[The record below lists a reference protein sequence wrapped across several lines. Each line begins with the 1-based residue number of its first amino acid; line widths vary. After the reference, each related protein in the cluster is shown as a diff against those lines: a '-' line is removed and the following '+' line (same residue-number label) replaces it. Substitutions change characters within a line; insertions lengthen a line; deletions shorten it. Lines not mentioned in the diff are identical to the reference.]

1 MTGDP
6 AREVHEAP
14 FAEALSERYLSYAL
28 STIMS
33 RALPDV
39 RDGLKPVHR
48 RLLYAMR
55 QMRLDPGSGFK
66 KSARVVGDVIGK
78 FHPHGE
84 VAIYDAMVRLAQ
96 DFAQRYPLVDG
107 QGNFGNVDGDSAAA
121 MRYTE
126 ARLTEVAALLLEGID
141 EDAVDFRP
149 TYDGEESEPVVLP
162 ANFPNLLANG
172 AQGIAVGMATNI
184 PPHNVAELCA
194 ALSHLIKHPNAGV
207 DKLMELVPGPD
218 FPTGGVLV
226 EPRAAIVEAYAG
238 GRGAFRV
245 RARWAV
251 ERLKGGAWQI
261 VVTEVPYQV
270 QKARLV
276 ERIAELLLA
285 RKLALLADVRDEST
299 DDVRLVLEPKSR
311 NVDPAV
317 LMESLF
323 RQTDLEVRI
332 GLNMTVLGADNV
344 PRVMSLREVLRAFLD
359 HRHEVLVRRSRHRLE
374 RIGRRLEVLEGYL
387 VAFRNLDR
395 VIRIIRE
402 EDEPKP
408 VMRARLRLTEAQAEA
423 ILNLRLRALRKLEE
437 IAISS
442 EHARLTAERTDLEG
456 LLADPGRRWQ
466 AVAGQIAEIRRRF
479 GPDTP
484 LGRRR
489 TELAAPPPPLAVP
502 LDAVVEREPVT
513 VVCSAKGWVRTFKG
527 HLADPAEVKYKEGD
541 GPKFLL
547 HAETT
552 DKLVL
557 FATNGR
563 FYTLPVDR
571 LPGRRGHGEP
581 LRLMLDLEA
590 PDRGVRRPRLR
601 RRRGRRARP
610 DPRRQ
615 AGLEPCRRGGGAGL
629 RRGRRRRRGGDRR
642 EPQAVD
648 LRDGGGAG
656 TEPRPRRDPATLS
669 PGRALRPDHFALGR
683 RPVLALGRAH
693 PHRDRSQALARPPR
707 PDRAPAPGGFSEEQ
721 QVHMSSTAN

>member
-1 MTGDP
+1 
-6 AREVHEAP
+6 
-14 FAEALSERYLSYAL
+14 
-28 STIMS
+28 
-33 RALPDV
+33 
-39 RDGLKPVHR
+39 
-48 RLLYAMR
+48 
-55 QMRLDPGSGFK
+55 
-66 KSARVVGDVIGK
+66 
-78 FHPHGE
+78 
-84 VAIYDAMVRLAQ
+84 
-96 DFAQRYPLVDG
+96 
-107 QGNFGNVDGDSAAA
+107 
-121 MRYTE
+121 
-126 ARLTEVAALLLEGID
+126 
-141 EDAVDFRP
+141 
-149 TYDGEESEPVVLP
+149 
-162 ANFPNLLANG
+162 
-172 AQGIAVGMATNI
+172 MATNI

-395 VIRIIRE
+395 LIRIIRE

-423 ILNLRLRALRKLEE
+423 ILNMRLRALRKLEE

-581 LRLMLDLEA
+581 LRLMLDLEQDQDVVA
-590 PDRGVRRPRLR
+590 LLVHRPGRRLLIAASDGRGFVVAEDEVLGQTRVGKQVLNLAGEAAARACVAVAGDAVAVIGENRRLSIFAMEEVPELSRGRGVILQRYRQGGLSDLTTLRL
-601 RRRGRRARP
+601 A
-610 DPRRQ
+610 D
-615 AGLEPCRRGGGAGL
+615 GLSWRSGERTRT
-629 RRGRRRRRGGDRR
+629 
-642 EPQAVD
+642 ETD
-648 LRDGGGAG
+648 LR
-656 TEPRPRRDPATLS
+656 PW
-669 PGRALRPDHFALGR
+669 LGR
-683 RPVLALGRAH
+683 RGQAGRLPPVGF
-693 PHRDRSQALARPPR
+693 PRSNK
-707 PDRAPAPGGFSEEQ
+707 F
-721 QVHMSSTAN
+721 T